1 MSEIVQLDKRVTVI
15 ESKQGESF
23 KRLEKAE
30 ERINSVEFSLK
41 KDIEDIK
48 MIIASAKGSVTVL
61 IFVAPFIFTGLSIMV
76 QILINKIWG

>member
-1 MSEIVQLDKRVTVI
+1 MQEVIELDKRVTVV
-15 ESKQGESF
+15 ESKQGEGF